1 MARPVI
7 KNVLGS
13 CVATVPPP
21 KPVVLLVLVWPLV
34 EEDEEGMFV
43 FYFAKK
49 RIDEAKQKTSEC
61 IDWSVSRSAACG
73 DKKDERKEAR
83 VVELLVG
90 VAALVVGRSVV
101 SGYGGKLT

>member
-1 MARPVI
+1 M
-7 KNVLGS
+7 
-13 CVATVPPP
+13 
-21 KPVVLLVLVWPLV
+21 
-34 EEDEEGMFV
+34 
-43 FYFAKK
+43 
-49 RIDEAKQKTSEC
+49 
-61 IDWSVSRSAACG
+61 SRSAACG

>member
-7 KNVLGS
+7 KNVLES

-21 KPVVLLVLVWPLV
+21 KPVVLLVLVWPV
-34 EEDEEGMFV
+34 VEDEAILF
-43 FYFAKK
+43 FISQKK